1 MTRKPDATTTAE
13 LSVRQRQILDL
24 LQAGKVNKEIANEL
38 GIGLGTVKQHVVAL
52 FKKLNVKNRTM
63 AVSRGKDL
71 RPSAE
76 PVAGLIGDGL
86 LERRPCVVLTLA
98 LPETAEAQ
106 SVRRLHSSLA
116 SLAFDNEAIFL
127 ARKGHAGDV
136 IFGAQRSCEHDLLKA
151 LTVARTVHGEFAAL
165 DPTLAGWLRGGISAG
180 LAVASMHRHGGW
192 TGEAIASAAIATAR
206 ESANAVAPGLVA
218 FSPEARQL
226 MRALGIGHDP
236 DIPEAA
242 RFDALTDLDW
252 TGEREPHALLGREAE
267 LDRLHRAVSA
277 AASGAGEVLRLE
289 GETGMGKSSLCLE
302 LARMAGACGLPLHF
316 WRCLPD
322 GGGIGVHGAR
332 QGAPASF
339 ETARDRLL
347 SVQGPAV
354 LILDDVH
361 FLPRAD
367 RAGLASAAATAA
379 GQGVLVVLSG
389 RFGGTDSFEG
399 GTALRL
405 GRLPTDAMR
414 RLASEALS
422 ATGAVQAHR
431 IAEIV
436 RCAAGVPL
444 FAVELAR
451 YPDDPAPPLSLS
463 TLVSMRLDRLGLD
476 RLLLRAL
483 AHGAGPQSPAELA
496 AALKETPQGLLPA
509 LEQAIGSG
517 VLMKLAD
524 GRVEFS
530 HPMVRRVVAH
540 LALEPA

>member
-1 MTRKPDATTTAE
+1 MTQKPDAATTAE
-13 LSVRQRQILDL
+13 LSVRQRQILEL

-52 FKKLNVKNRTM
+52 FKKLNVKNRAM

-71 RPSAE
+71 RPAAE

-98 LPETAEAQ
+98 LPDTAEAQ
-106 SVRRLHSSLA
+106 AVRRLHSSLA

-165 DPTLAGWLRGGISAG
+165 DPALAGRLRGGIGAG

-206 ESANAVAPGLVA
+206 ESAHAVAPGLVA

-242 RFDALTDLDW
+242 GFDALTDLDW

-267 LDRLHRAVSA
+267 LDRLHRALRA

-302 LARMAGACGLPLHF
+302 LARTAGACGLPLHF
-316 WRCLPD
+316 LRCLPD
-322 GGGIGVHGAR
+322 GGGIRIHGAQ
-332 QGAPASF
+332 QGLPIPF
-339 ETARDRLL
+339 EAARDRLL
-347 SVQGPAV
+347 SLQGPAV

-367 RAGLASAAATAA
+367 RAGVASATAAAA

-389 RFGGTDSFEG
+389 RFGGAESLEV

-405 GRLPTDAMR
+405 GRLPAEAVR
-414 RLASEALS
+414 QLVLEALPS
-422 ATGAVQAHR
+422 EEPAHAR
-431 IAEIV
+431 RVTEIV

-451 YPDDPAPPLSLS
+451 HPDDTAPPLSLS
-463 TLVSMRLDRLGLD
+463 TLVTMRLDRLGLD

-483 AHGAGPQSPAELA
+483 AHAAGPQSPSDLA
-496 AALKETPQGLLPA
+496 AALGEAPQDLQPA
-509 LEQAIGSG
+509 LEQATGSG
-517 VLMKLAD
+517 VLTKLAD
-524 GRVEFS
+524 GRVDFS
-530 HPMVRRVVAH
+530 HPMVRKVVAH
-540 LALEPA
+540 LAIEPA